1 MRKPKGVK
9 IDNGL
14 VDEEST
20 PYIAYKP
27 EDCKTP
33 EDMHLFELVMHHGEI
48 ITLGQSF
55 RNGAYGYPSRKR

>member
-27 EDCKTP
+27 ADCKSP
-33 EDMHLFELVMHHGEI
+33 I
-48 ITLGQSF
+48 W
-55 RNGAYGYPSRKR
+55 

>member
-20 PYIAYKP
+20 PYIAYNGHAP
-27 EDCKTP
+27 WRNYHSWAVVRLP
-33 EDMHLFELVMHHGEI
+33 YLVNILLEVK
-48 ITLGQSF
+48 Q
-55 RNGAYGYPSRKR
+55 

>member
-1 MRKPKGVK
+1 MRQPKGVK

-27 EDCKTP
+27 ADCKSP
-33 EDMHLFELVMHHGEI
+33 EDLHLFELVMHHGEI

-55 RNGAYGYPSRKR
+55 GSPIW